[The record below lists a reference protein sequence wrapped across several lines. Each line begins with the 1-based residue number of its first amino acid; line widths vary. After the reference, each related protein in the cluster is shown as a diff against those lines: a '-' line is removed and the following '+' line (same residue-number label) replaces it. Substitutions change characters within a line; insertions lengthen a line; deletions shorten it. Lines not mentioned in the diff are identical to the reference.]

1 VIKVV
6 ITIKVTK
13 KILPKFTMLWITI
26 HLGINPKN
34 GGNPPKDNKV
44 TKKANLLTGLITF
57 KEKI

>member
-1 VIKVV
+1 V

-13 KILPKFTMLWITI
+13 KIFPKFTILWITI

-34 GGNPPKDNKV
+34 GGSPPRESNV
-44 TKKANLLTGLITF
+44 IKKANLFTGLMEF